1 MAYVKEEEETDQ
13 TGVEEFAPQ
22 APAPM
27 GGAPAPVEGAA
38 PTPAPQAPAA
48 SGTATNLQEYMKQ
61 NIPAAQQMAGQVTRQ
76 TETQAQQIGQQVQEQ
91 QSEFMKKVAEN
102 RARLQQAGAQAQQQ
116 IEQAGQQEFL
126 PQDLSTT
133 QQLVGKMDYG

>member
-38 PTPAPQAPAA
+38 PTPTPQAPAA
-48 SGTATNLQEYMKQ
+48 SGTATWCTRRTGGSQRSWRWPPANSALQM
-61 NIPAAQQMAGQVTRQ
+61 
-76 TETQAQQIGQQVQEQ
+76 
-91 QSEFMKKVAEN
+91 
-102 RARLQQAGAQAQQQ
+102 
-116 IEQAGQQEFL
+116 FL
-126 PQDLSTT
+126 D
-133 QQLVGKMDYG
+133 